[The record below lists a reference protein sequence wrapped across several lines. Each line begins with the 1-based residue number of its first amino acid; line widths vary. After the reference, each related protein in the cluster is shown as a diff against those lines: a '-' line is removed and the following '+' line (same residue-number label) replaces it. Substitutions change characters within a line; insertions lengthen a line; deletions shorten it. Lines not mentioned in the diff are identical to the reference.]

1 MCDYNNNK
9 NMNIPV
15 ISGSISSKV
24 LNIGNDINNKK
35 NISKSFGEAI
45 DNNDDI
51 KLIDRKNDDKD
62 KNDDKESPNDI

>member
-1 MCDYNNNK
+1 
-9 NMNIPV
+9 MNIPV